1 MEGAGLW
8 ERAGGFSR
16 GNGGWKEQPSHEDPV
31 SQTTVN
37 SYGFHEL
44 CQGSTNLFSE
54 GPETWALQSQL
65 FPSWLSQKSI
75 SD

>member
-8 ERAGGFSR
+8 EKAGGFSR

-44 CQGSTNLFSE
+44 CQGSANLFSE